1 MCISAALLQQLRF
14 MPPFLRSRP
23 LPWFLLQLIQK
34 LKAQGHRVLIYS
46 QFLYMLDT
54 LGWYAEAAGHGYLRL
69 DGSVGEIAH
78 GCCTQAIVMSNAAV
92 HEIHYAGVHSS
103 RLPSPVAV
111 EGLANFTTH
120 PPFAFTSPHPK
131 TTGTAERQRR
141 IDAFNAHPDRYFL
154 FLLSTRAGG
163 LGINLATADTVV
175 IFDSGAPPWL

>member
-1 MCISAALLQQLRF
+1 MHLCCFAATASFHAAMPAALNA
-14 MPPFLRSRP
+14 PNAY
-23 LPWFLLQLIQK
+23 LLQSLQK

-78 GCCTQAIVMSNAAV
+78 GCCTQAVIMSKAAV
-92 HEIHYAGVHSS
+92 HKIHYAGVHSS

-120 PPFAFTSPHPK
+120 LPFAFTCPHPEQQARRSGSAAS
-131 TTGTAERQRR
+131 TPSMRTPTATSCSCC
-141 IDAFNAHPDRYFL
+141 PPG
-154 FLLSTRAGG
+154 RAGWASTLPQQTQWSSLTQVRRHG
-163 LGINLATADTVV
+163 
-175 IFDSGAPPWL
+175 